1 MPVNPTRKQIV
12 PDQKVR
18 TEPKNRPRDAYEL
31 AKEARGA
38 NARDVK

>member
-1 MPVNPTRKQIV
+1 MPVNPPPKQIV

-18 TEPKNRPRDAYEL
+18 TEPKNWPREACEL

-38 NARDVK
+38 NAREVK